1 MDLRQLRHFIA
12 VAEEEHFSRAARRAN
27 IVQSALSTS
36 IRTLEEELGAQ
47 LFVRTTRKV
56 RLTEAGRVL
65 LVHARIVLDAA
76 REAANAV
83 AKVAGLERATLRLGA
98 VPGLPTFIDLAALLA
113 TFRERYPGVD
123 VHLSLGNANELLAK
137 IKEGAFDV
145 AVLPLSEPQIGM
157 ETITVACD
165 PLALVCAPGHH
176 LAGRKSVKLRELAD
190 QSFVDFEQGWAAR
203 QLTDRAFEEAG
214 IARQTAFEVSDRDTM
229 LALVQRG
236 LGIALMPHSSVRRSP
251 LPVVALTDPEIKW
264 ELVAA
269 CVSAGEG
276 VDTAARAFLDLL
288 SEQELRRN

>member
-288 SEQELRRN
+288 SERELRRN

>member
-1 MDLRQLRHFIA
+1 MDLRQLKHFVA